1 MPPVPDFDARRNGST
16 GNSHALFGWLV
27 MAVLLLAAAVSI
39 AVAATGGGDRLLA
52 VTIGDSVAFDADPG
66 IRAALEATGDVR
78 VESRSYGGIG
88 LLRPGFDGYLAEAL
102 LAGPD
107 VVVVMLGGWDQVGI
121 LADPEA
127 YGRRLDEVVD
137 RMVDGGA
144 IVIWLGMPPTP
155 PSEHLEA
162 ARRAAN
168 AQFEALAGR
177 HGQVVYLDS
186 GEALGDPAGG
196 WGFTRFRVGLDGGP
210 VQGRKVRGGITR
222 PSRVVETHPRV
233 QFLQL
238 RHKTAQQ
245 GLPATPGGRVVYNSN
260 LHGIR
265 VFLVLLRTWSSGR
278 IIDIDKDMFH
288 TEPLIEPL
296 PQGLHPI
303 AFGGMVTT
311 GKIVHAGFPGKVGGG
326 LGNLAAQVGI
336 HPPGLGLVDKALGA
350 TGTPADG
357 FNLIARVP
365 HMQRGT
371 SQHGF
376 RVGGELRRRH
386 GAI

>member
-1 MPPVPDFDARRNGST
+1 MPPVPDSDAPRNGST
-16 GNSHALFGWLV
+16 GNAHALVGWLV
-27 MAVLLLAAAVSI
+27 MAVLLLAAAFSI

-88 LLRPGFDGYLAEAL
+88 VLRPGFDGYLAEAL

-155 PSEHLEA
+155 PSEHLEP

-177 HGQVVYLDS
+177 HG
-186 GEALGDPAGG
+186 
-196 WGFTRFRVGLDGGP
+196 
-210 VQGRKVRGGITR
+210 
-222 PSRVVETHPRV
+222 
-233 QFLQL
+233 
-238 RHKTAQQ
+238 
-245 GLPATPGGRVVYNSN
+245 
-260 LHGIR
+260 
-265 VFLVLLRTWSSGR
+265 
-278 IIDIDKDMFH
+278 
-288 TEPLIEPL
+288 
-296 PQGLHPI
+296 
-303 AFGGMVTT
+303 
-311 GKIVHAGFPGKVGGG
+311 
-326 LGNLAAQVGI
+326 
-336 HPPGLGLVDKALGA
+336 
-350 TGTPADG
+350 
-357 FNLIARVP
+357 
-365 HMQRGT
+365 
-371 SQHGF
+371 
-376 RVGGELRRRH
+376 
-386 GAI
+386 

>member
-1 MPPVPDFDARRNGST
+1 MPPVPDSDAPRNGPT
-16 GNSHALFGWLV
+16 GNAHALVGWLV
-27 MAVLLLAAAVSI
+27 MAVLLLAAAFSI
-39 AVAATGGGDRLLA
+39 AVAATGCGDRLLA

-196 WGFTRFRVGLDGGP
+196 GWGFTRFRVGLDGVP
-210 VQGRKVRGGITR
+210 VQVRKVRGGGDDG
-222 PSRVVETHPRV
+222 H
-233 QFLQL
+233 LC
-238 RHKTAQQ
+238 
-245 GLPATPGGRVVYNSN
+245 PGGAA
-260 LHGIR
+260 LLGD
-265 VFLVLLRTWSSGR
+265 LVLAALRTTHDVGEPSGR
-278 IIDIDKDMFH
+278 WWEGDW
-288 TEPLIEPL
+288 
-296 PQGLHPI
+296 
-303 AFGGMVTT
+303 T
-311 GKIVHAGFPGKVGGG
+311 GDARYDD
-326 LGNLAAQVGI
+326 
-336 HPPGLGLVDKALGA
+336 PPGGCEAS
-350 TGTPADG
+350 TG
-357 FNLIARVP
+357 
-365 HMQRGT
+365 
-371 SQHGF
+371 
-376 RVGGELRRRH
+376 
-386 GAI
+386 